1 MIEIFRKG
9 FRLDINPTQVITFK
23 KSQNL
28 NGIQDRYAYSN
39 TISLDKT
46 ANNKKLL
53 ELFDLPTNKVASLM
67 NGYTVDVVLNG
78 SINLRNQTLKIQKE
92 SLTKIDTYL
101 LYSDNALVVK
111 LKEQY
116 LNAIT
121 ADFLYKKTIGDF
133 VNKSEGVTSRTA
145 LVETQEKSGLYVI
158 EEMPILI
165 QLQELIKL
173 VFTQN
178 NYSVFGDFFMANN
191 DVSEYYVAP
200 NQGVYQIYSTGE
212 GFAPTFET
220 TLNAFD
226 FLSQTLA
233 FFNCYAEVD
242 DTYKTVVVNKWTNL
256 ENYKNSYVDY
266 SKYFVNYTDYTFQ
279 SKLAKRNEMT
289 YADSGT
295 LFNSFFPNNLSSQDK
310 ATYLSSAFGAGSLL
324 TFDDSDVQD
333 DDTIELRANGAT
345 GEASAVRIYKISSTL
360 VNTKIYANG
369 IPNFVSSYKAVSV
382 SMLTVFNDF
391 HKSYSDFILTPLV
404 TNLVMRYD
412 AILAATFS
420 LTKVFFVEQ
429 LSSYWI
435 PLEINFSTKEDQ
447 ISIKAMLVKKRKVPS
462 PTLNNFN
469 SIFLDFK
476 EKAVFP
482 LNFLLS
488 MYPMPPNEYPWDVV
502 IFKAYDQDEN
512 TLFVNDVEVPAN
524 TLPQA
529 FAIADLSTIKILA
542 NKLTDT
548 VPDTN
553 TDSLYIQAID
563 TNGGVSNEAYIN
575 IKHTGVANLESNFAQ
590 VAEFA
595 YSRSSFDSGE
605 VWVNLG
611 SYYVGPKPNLN
622 NTITSVA
629 MTSNDVGVNDDF
641 NLIQTTEPY
650 TNVKVVVNPFAVF
663 LKTENNGIGK
673 ARAQFRL
680 FIDWGETQVLPFVG
694 LVPKPTGLFEM
705 STANNQT
712 LELTTPKITF
722 TIPALASGRKIKVYG
737 FYHFDNRRGSNS
749 GSMDVESRI
758 NDFSVDISTNVT
770 L

>member
-9 FRLDINPTQVITFK
+9 FRLDINPAQVITFK

-28 NGIQDRYAYSN
+28 NGIQERYAYSN

-78 SINLRNQTLKIQKE
+78 SIQLRNQTLKIQKE
-92 SLTKIDTYL
+92 TLEKIDTYL

-133 VNKSEGVTSRTA
+133 VNKSEGLTSRTA

-158 EEMPILI
+158 EEMPLLI

-173 VFTQN
+173 IFTQN
-178 NYSVFGDFFMANN
+178 NYSVFGDFFVANN

-242 DTYKTVVVNKWTNL
+242 DTYKTVVVNKWTNI

-289 YADSGT
+289 YSDSGT

-369 IPNFVSSYKAVSV
+369 MPNFVSSYKAVSV

-435 PLEINFSTKEDQ
+435 PLEVNFSTKEDQ
-447 ISIKAMLVKKRKVPS
+447 ISIKAMLIKKRKVPS

-469 SIFLDFK
+469 SVFLDFK

-488 MYPMPPNEYPWDVV
+488 MYPIPPNEYPWDVV
-502 IFKAYDQDEN
+502 IFKSYDQDEN

-529 FAIADLSTIKILA
+529 FAIADLVSIKILA

-575 IKHTGVANLESNFAQ
+575 IKHTGVANLESNFEQ
-590 VAEFA
+590 FDDIT
-595 YSRSSFDSGE
+595 YSRNNFDIGKIRIMPL
-605 VWVNLG
+605 N
-611 SYYVGPKPNLN
+611 YVVGLKPNLN
-622 NTITSVA
+622 NTISSV
-629 MTSNDVGVNDDF
+629 TQLQTGNLPDDTF
-641 NLIQTTEPY
+641 NLVQTTEPY
-650 TNVKVVVNPFAVF
+650 TNVKMVIEPFSIF
-663 LKTENNGIGK
+663 LRTANNGIGK
-673 ARAQFRL
+673 ARATVQVA
-680 FIDWGETQVLPFVG
+680 IYDGVSETQLYQIGSADNASQTFNIPKLSATFAS
-694 LVPKPTGLFEM
+694 VP
-705 STANNQT
+705 
-712 LELTTPKITF
+712 
-722 TIPALASGRKIKVYG
+722 SGRKLRMFIYY
-737 FYHFDNRRGSNS
+737 FFDNRRGSNS
-749 GSMDVESRI
+749 GSMDVETTVSGVKVAI
-758 NDFSVDISTNVT
+758 NTTVII
-770 L
+770 

>member
-92 SLTKIDTYL
+92 TLEKVDTYL

-116 LNAIT
+116 LNAI
-121 ADFLYKKTIGDF
+121 AAGFLYKKTLKEFIT
-133 VNKSEGVTSRTA
+133 KSNGVTSRTA
-145 LVETQEKSGLYVI
+145 FVETQEKSGLYVI

-165 QLQELIKL
+165 QLQELLKL
-173 VFTQN
+173 IFTQN
-178 NYSVFGDFFMANN
+178 NYTVFGDFFVANN
-191 DVSEYYVAP
+191 DISEYYVAP
-200 NQGVYQIYSTGE
+200 NQGVYQIYSTGG

-279 SKLAKRNEMT
+279 SKLAKRNELT
-289 YADSGT
+289 YSDSGT

-310 ATYLSSAFGAGSLL
+310 ATYLESAFGAGSLL
-324 TFDDSDVQD
+324 TFDDSEIQD
-333 DDTIELRANGAT
+333 DLTIPVRTNGT
-345 GEASAVRIYKISSTL
+345 IGESSAVRIFKISPTTSL
-360 VNTKIYANG
+360 LPVYVNGVAVLRS
-369 IPNFVSSYKAVSV
+369 NFRAVSV
-382 SMLTVFNDF
+382 SMQNVYNAF
-391 HKSYSDFILTPLV
+391 HKDYTDFILTPLV

-412 AILAATFS
+412 AILAADFS

-435 PLEINFSTKEDQ
+435 PLEVNFSTKKDQ
-447 ISIKAMLVKKRKVPS
+447 ISIKAMLIKKRKVPS

-469 SIFLDFK
+469 SVFLDFK
-476 EKAVFP
+476 EKALFP
-482 LNFLLS
+482 LSYLAS
-488 MYPMPPNEYPWDVV
+488 MYSMPPNQYPWDVV
-502 IFKAYDQDEN
+502 IFKSYDQDDN

-529 FAIADLSTIKILA
+529 FALADVVSIKLLA

-548 VPDTN
+548 APDTN

-575 IKHTGVANLESNFAQ
+575 IKHTGVANLESNFEQ
-590 VAEFA
+590 FDDIT
-595 YSRSSFDSGE
+595 YSRNNFDIGKISIMPL
-605 VWVNLG
+605 N
-611 SYYVGPKPNLN
+611 YVVGLKPNLN
-622 NTITSVA
+622 NTISSATQLQ
-629 MTSNDVGVNDDF
+629 TEDLPDDTF
-641 NLIQTTEPY
+641 NLVQTVEPY
-650 TNVKVVVNPFAVF
+650 TNVKMIIEPFTIF
-663 LKTENNGIGK
+663 LRTESNGIGK
-673 ARAQFRL
+673 ARATARVTVY
-680 FIDWGETQVLPFVG
+680 DGVTETQLYQIGSADNASQTFNI
-694 LVPKPTGLFEM
+694 PKLTATFASVPTG
-705 STANNQT
+705 
-712 LELTTPKITF
+712 
-722 TIPALASGRKIKVYG
+722 RKLRMFIHY
-737 FYHFDNRRGSNS
+737 FFDNRRGSNS
-749 GSMDVESRI
+749 GSMDVETTVSGVKAAI
-758 NDFSVDISTNVT
+758 NTKVI

>member
-39 TISLDKT
+39 TISLAKT

-92 SLTKIDTYL
+92 TLEKIDTYL

-116 LNAIT
+116 LNAI
-121 ADFLYKKTIGDF
+121 AAGFLYKKTLEDF
-133 VNKSEGVTSRTA
+133 TTKSNGITSRTA
-145 LVETQEKSGLYVI
+145 FVETQEKSGLYVI

-165 QLQELIKL
+165 QLQELLKL
-173 VFTQN
+173 IFTQN
-178 NYSVFGDFFMANN
+178 NYTVFGDFFVANN

-200 NQGVYQIYSTGE
+200 NQGVYQIYSAGD

-279 SKLAKRNEMT
+279 SKLAKRNELT
-289 YADSGT
+289 YSDSGT
-295 LFNSFFPNNLSSQDK
+295 LFNSFFNNNLSSQDK

-324 TFDDSDVQD
+324 TFDDSEIQD
-333 DDTIELRANGAT
+333 GGTIEVRANGAT
-345 GEASAVRIYKISSTL
+345 GESSAVRIFKISSTTAAL
-360 VNTKIYANG
+360 PVYVNGVAVATS
-369 IPNFVSSYKAVSV
+369 NFRAVSV
-382 SMLTVFNDF
+382 SMQNVYNTF
-391 HKSYSDFILTPLV
+391 HKDYTDFILTPLV
-404 TNLVMRYD
+404 TNLVMRYG

-435 PLEINFSTKEDQ
+435 PLEVNFSTKKDQ
-447 ISIKAMLVKKRKVPS
+447 ISIKAMLIKKRKVPS

-482 LNFLLS
+482 LSYLAS
-488 MYPMPPNEYPWDVV
+488 MYPMPPNEYAWDVV
-502 IFKAYDQDEN
+502 IFKSYDQDEN

-529 FAIADLSTIKILA
+529 FAIADIVTIKLLA

-548 VPDTN
+548 APDTN

-575 IKHTGVANLESNFAQ
+575 IKHTGVANLESNFEQ
-590 VAEFA
+590 FDDIT
-595 YSRSSFDSGE
+595 YSRNNFDIGKIRIMPL
-605 VWVNLG
+605 N
-611 SYYVGPKPNLN
+611 YVVGLKPNLN
-622 NTITSVA
+622 NTISSV
-629 MTSNDVGVNDDF
+629 TQLQTGDLPNDTF
-641 NLIQTTEPY
+641 NLVQTSEPY
-650 TNVKVVVNPFAVF
+650 TNVKMIIEPFTIF
-663 LKTENNGIGK
+663 LRTANNGIGK
-673 ARAQFRL
+673 ARATVQVTVY
-680 FIDWGETQVLPFVG
+680 DGVTETQLYQIGSADNASQTFNIPKLTATFAS
-694 LVPKPTGLFEM
+694 VP
-705 STANNQT
+705 
-712 LELTTPKITF
+712 
-722 TIPALASGRKIKVYG
+722 SGRKLRMFIYY
-737 FYHFDNRRGSNS
+737 FFDNRRGSNS
-749 GSMDVESRI
+749 GSMDVETTVSGVKVAI
-758 NDFSVDISTNVT
+758 NTTVII
-770 L
+770 

>member
-78 SINLRNQTLKIQKE
+78 AIQLRNQTLKIQKE
-92 SLTKIDTYL
+92 TLDKIDTYL

-116 LNAIT
+116 LNTISSEY
-121 ADFLYKKTIGDF
+121 LYKKTLGDF
-133 VNKSEGVTSRTA
+133 YSKQATIISRTA

-165 QLQELIKL
+165 QLQDLIKKI
-173 VFTQN
+173 FTSN
-178 NYSVFGDFFMANN
+178 NYSVFGDFFVANN

-200 NQGVYQIYSTGE
+200 NQGLYQIYSTGE

-242 DTYKTVVVNKWTNL
+242 DTYKTVVINKWTNL

-295 LFNSFFPNNLSSQDK
+295 LFNSFFPNNLSSEDK

-324 TFDDSDVQD
+324 TFDDSEVQD
-333 DDTIELRANGAT
+333 DLTIPLRANGAT
-345 GEASAVRIYKISSTL
+345 GEASAVRIFKISASDITAK
-360 VNTKIYANG
+360 VYSGGVATNV
-369 IPNFVSSYKAVSV
+369 VSRKAGSV
-382 SMLTVFNDF
+382 SMQTVYSAF
-391 HKSYSDFILTPLV
+391 HKDYTDFILTPLV
-404 TNLVMRYD
+404 TNLVFRYD

-435 PLEINFSTKEDQ
+435 PLEINFSTKKDQ
-447 ISIKAMLVKKRKVPS
+447 ISIKAMLIKKRKVPS

-482 LNFLLS
+482 LDYLLS
-488 MYPMPPNEYPWDVV
+488 MYPMPPNQYPWDVV
-502 IFKAYDQDEN
+502 IFKSYDQEEN
-512 TLFVNDVEVPAN
+512 TLFVNDTEVPAN

-529 FAIADLSTIKILA
+529 FSIADLVTIKLLA
-542 NKLTDT
+542 NKATDT
-548 VPDTN
+548 IPDTN

-575 IKHTGVANLESNFAQ
+575 IKHTGVANLESNFSQ
-590 VAEFA
+590 LAEFA
-595 YSRSSFDSGE
+595 YTRRDFDNGQLY
-605 VWVNLG
+605 VNLG
-611 SYYVGPKPNLN
+611 TYYAGLRPNIN
-622 NTITSVA
+622 DTITSVGMVSSTA
-629 MTSNDVGVNDDF
+629 GTNAAFELVH
-641 NLIQTTEPY
+641 TTQAY
-650 TNVKVVVNPFAVF
+650 TNVKIVVNPFTLY
-663 LKTENNGIGK
+663 LKTENVGIGK
-673 ARAQFRL
+673 ARAYFKVYVD
-680 FIDWGETQVLPFVG
+680 FG
-694 LVPKPTGLFEM
+694 TGSPVQLYDT
-705 STANNQT
+705 SAANNET
-712 LELTTPKITF
+712 KTVVTPILKY
-722 TIPALASGRKIKVYG
+722 TIPSLASGKIIRVYAHYG
-737 FYHFDNRRGSNS
+737 FDNVRGSNS
-749 GSMDVESRI
+749 GSMAVTTTL
-758 NDFSVDISTNVT
+758 NDFSVDISTKVII
-770 L
+770 

>member
-67 NGYTVDVVLNG
+67 NGYTVDIVLNG

-92 SLTKIDTYL
+92 SLTKIETYL

-121 ADFLYKKTIGDF
+121 SDFLYKKTIADF

-158 EEMPILI
+158 EEMPLLI

-173 VFTQN
+173 IFTQN
-178 NYSVFGDFFMANN
+178 NYSVFGDFFVANN

-369 IPNFVSSYKAVSV
+369 MPNFVSSYKAVSV

-412 AILAATFS
+412 AILAAAFS

-435 PLEINFSTKEDQ
+435 PLEVNFSTKEDQ
-447 ISIKAMLVKKRKVPS
+447 ISIKAMLIKKRKVPS

-488 MYPMPPNEYPWDVV
+488 MYPMPPNEYAWDVV
-502 IFKAYDQDEN
+502 IFKSYDQDEN

-529 FAIADLSTIKILA
+529 FAIVDLVSIKILA

-575 IKHTGVANLESNFAQ
+575 IKHTGVANLESNFEQ
-590 VAEFA
+590 FDDIT
-595 YSRSSFDSGE
+595 YSRNNFDIGKIRIMPL
-605 VWVNLG
+605 N
-611 SYYVGPKPNLN
+611 YVVGLKPNLN
-622 NTITSVA
+622 NTISSV
-629 MTSNDVGVNDDF
+629 TQLQTGDLPDDTF
-641 NLIQTTEPY
+641 NLVQTTEPY
-650 TNVKVVVNPFAVF
+650 TNVKMIIEPFSIF
-663 LKTENNGIGK
+663 LRTANNGIGK
-673 ARAQFRL
+673 ARA
-680 FIDWGETQVLPFVG
+680 TVQVTIYDGVTEIQLYQIGSADNASQTFNIPKLTATFAN
-694 LVPKPTGLFEM
+694 VP
-705 STANNQT
+705 
-712 LELTTPKITF
+712 
-722 TIPALASGRKIKVYG
+722 SGRKLRMFIYY
-737 FYHFDNRRGSNS
+737 FFDNRRGSNS
-749 GSMDVESRI
+749 GSMDVETTVSGVKVAI
-758 NDFSVDISTNVT
+758 NTTVII
-770 L
+770 

>member
-9 FRLDINPTQVITFK
+9 FRLDINPAQVITFK

-39 TISLDKT
+39 TIPLDKT

-78 SINLRNQTLKIQKE
+78 SIQLRNQTLKIQKE
-92 SLTKIDTYL
+92 SFDKIDTYL

-116 LNAIT
+116 LNAI
-121 ADFLYKKTIGDF
+121 AAGFLYKKTLVEFMGLQDE
-133 VNKSEGVTSRTA
+133 VLARTA

-165 QLQELIKL
+165 QLQELIRL
-173 VFTQN
+173 IFAQN
-178 NYSVFGDFFMANN
+178 NYSVFGDFFVANN
-191 DVSEYYVAP
+191 DVSEYYIAP
-200 NQGVYQIYSTGE
+200 NQGVYQIYSTGD
-212 GFAPTFET
+212 GFAPTFEA

-233 FFNCYAEVD
+233 FFNCYADVD

-256 ENYKNSYVDY
+256 DSYKNNYVDY

-295 LFNSFFPNNLSSQDK
+295 LFNSFFPNNLSGQDK

-324 TFDDSDVQD
+324 TFDDTEVQD
-333 DDTIELRANGAT
+333 DLTIPLRANGAT
-345 GEASAVRIYKISSTL
+345 GETSAVRIYKISASTID
-360 VNTKIYANG
+360 TKVYVGGVAN
-369 IPNFVSSYKAVSV
+369 NVTAKKAISV
-382 SMLTVFNDF
+382 SMLTIYNSF
-391 HKSYSDFILTPLV
+391 HKSYTDFILTPLV
-404 TNLVMRYD
+404 TNLVFRYD

-435 PLEINFSTKEDQ
+435 PLEINFSTKKDQ
-447 ISIKAMLVKKRKVPS
+447 ISIKAMLIKKRKVPS
-462 PTLNNFN
+462 PTLNDFN
-469 SIFLDFK
+469 SVFLDFK

-482 LNFLLS
+482 LTYLTG
-488 MYPMPPNEYPWDVV
+488 MYPEPPNAYPWDVV
-502 IFKAYDQDEN
+502 IFKAYDQDVN
-512 TLFVNDVEVPAN
+512 TLFVNDFEVPAN

-529 FAIADLSTIKILA
+529 FTLADITSIKIQA
-542 NKLTDT
+542 NKVTDT

-595 YSRSSFDSGE
+595 YSRNNFDNGNRY
-605 VWVNLG
+605 VNLG

-622 NTITSVA
+622 NTISSAA
-629 MTSNDVGVNDDF
+629 MVSNGTGPDDDF
-641 NLIQTTEPY
+641 NLVQTIEPY
-650 TNVKVVVNPFAVF
+650 TNVKVIIYPFNVF
-663 LKTENNGIGK
+663 LRTANNGIGK

-680 FIDWGETQVLPFVG
+680 FIDWGEAAPLEVLE
-694 LVPKPTGLFEM
+694 L

-712 LELTTPKITF
+712 INVLTGKYQL
-722 TIPALASGRKIKVYG
+722 TIPSIPTGRKIRVYG
-737 FYHFDNRRGSNS
+737 YYHFDNRRGLNS
-749 GSMDVESRI
+749 GSMDVETTV
-758 NDFSVDISTNVT
+758 NNFSVDISTTVI

>member
-92 SLTKIDTYL
+92 TLEKIDTYL

-116 LNAIT
+116 LNAI
-121 ADFLYKKTIGDF
+121 AAGFLYKKTLEDF
-133 VNKSEGVTSRTA
+133 TTKSNGVTSRTA
-145 LVETQEKSGLYVI
+145 FVETQEKSGLYVI

-165 QLQELIKL
+165 QLQELLKL
-173 VFTQN
+173 IFTQN
-178 NYSVFGDFFMANN
+178 NYTVFGDFFVANN
-191 DVSEYYVAP
+191 GISEYYVAP
-200 NQGVYQIYSTGE
+200 NQGVYQIYSAGD

-266 SKYFVNYTDYTFQ
+266 SKYFVNYTDYSFQ
-279 SKLAKRNEMT
+279 SKLAKRNELT
-289 YADSGT
+289 YSDSGT
-295 LFNSFFPNNLSSQDK
+295 LFNSFFNNNLSSQDK

-324 TFDDSDVQD
+324 TFDDSEIQD
-333 DDTIELRANGAT
+333 GGTIEVRANGAT
-345 GEASAVRIYKISSTL
+345 GESSAVRIFKISSTTVAL
-360 VNTKIYANG
+360 PVYVNG
-369 IPNFVSSYKAVSV
+369 IAVPTSNFRAISV
-382 SMLTVFNDF
+382 SMQNVYNAF
-391 HKSYSDFILTPLV
+391 HKDYTDFILTPLV

-435 PLEINFSTKEDQ
+435 PLEVNFSTKKDQ
-447 ISIKAMLVKKRKVPS
+447 ISIKAMLIKKRKVPS

-469 SIFLDFK
+469 SVFLDFK
-476 EKAVFP
+476 EKALFP
-482 LNFLLS
+482 LNFLLE
-488 MYPMPPNEYPWDVV
+488 MYPMPPNEYAWDVV
-502 IFKAYDQDEN
+502 IFKSYDQDEN

-529 FAIADLSTIKILA
+529 FAIADIVSIKILA

-575 IKHTGVANLESNFAQ
+575 IKHTGVANLESNFEQFDAIT
-590 VAEFA
+590 
-595 YSRSSFDSGE
+595 YSRNNFDIGKIRIMPL
-605 VWVNLG
+605 N
-611 SYYVGPKPNLN
+611 YVVGLKPNLN
-622 NTITSVA
+622 NTISSVTQLQTGA
-629 MTSNDVGVNDDF
+629 LPDDTF
-641 NLIQTTEPY
+641 NLVQTTEPY
-650 TNVKVVVNPFAVF
+650 TNVKMIIEPFTIF
-663 LKTENNGIGK
+663 LRTANNGIGK
-673 ARAQFRL
+673 ARATVQVTVY
-680 FIDWGETQVLPFVG
+680 DGVTETQLYQIFSADNASQTFNI
-694 LVPKPTGLFEM
+694 PKLTATFASVPTG
-705 STANNQT
+705 
-712 LELTTPKITF
+712 
-722 TIPALASGRKIKVYG
+722 RKLRMFIYY
-737 FYHFDNRRGSNS
+737 FFDNRRGSNS
-749 GSMDVESRI
+749 GSMNVETTVSGVKVAI
-758 NDFSVDISTNVT
+758 NTTVII
-770 L
+770 

>member
-23 KSQNL
+23 MSQNL

-53 ELFDLPTNKVASLM
+53 ELFDLPTNKVGSLM

-78 SINLRNQTLKIQKE
+78 AINLRNQTLKIQKE
-92 SLTKIDTYL
+92 TLEKIDTYL

-121 ADFLYKKTIGDF
+121 AGFLYKKTLEDF
-133 VNKSEGVTSRTA
+133 TTKSNGVTSRTA
-145 LVETQEKSGLYVI
+145 FVETQEKSGLYVI

-165 QLQELIKL
+165 QLQELLKL
-173 VFTQN
+173 IFTQN
-178 NYSVFGDFFMANN
+178 NYTVFGDFFVANN
-191 DVSEYYVAP
+191 DISEYYVAP
-200 NQGVYQIYSTGE
+200 NQGVYQIYSTGD

-279 SKLAKRNEMT
+279 SKLAKRNELT

-295 LFNSFFPNNLSSQDK
+295 LFNSFFNNNLSSQDK

-324 TFDDSDVQD
+324 TFDDSEIQD
-333 DDTIELRANGAT
+333 GGTIEVRANGAT
-345 GEASAVRIYKISSTL
+345 GESSAVRIFKISPTTAVFPVY
-360 VNTKIYANG
+360 VNGVTVATS
-369 IPNFVSSYKAVSV
+369 NFRAVSV
-382 SMLTVFNDF
+382 SMQNVYNAF
-391 HKSYSDFILTPLV
+391 HKDYTDFILTPLV

-435 PLEINFSTKEDQ
+435 PLEVNFSTKKDQ
-447 ISIKAMLVKKRKVPS
+447 ISIKAMLIKKRKVPS

-469 SIFLDFK
+469 SVFLDFK

-482 LNFLLS
+482 LSYLTS
-488 MYPMPPNEYPWDVV
+488 MYPMPPNGYAWDVV
-502 IFKAYDQDEN
+502 IFKSYDPDKN

-529 FAIADLSTIKILA
+529 FAIADLVTIKLLA

-575 IKHTGVANLESNFAQ
+575 IKHTGVANLESNFEQ
-590 VAEFA
+590 MAEFT
-595 YSRSSFDSGE
+595 YSRNNFDNGNIY
-605 VWVNLG
+605 VNLG
-611 SYYVGPKPNLN
+611 KYFVGPRPNLN
-622 NTITSVA
+622 NTVTSADLV
-629 MTSNDVGVNDDF
+629 SNGTGADNTFD
-641 NLIQTTEPY
+641 LIQTIEPY
-650 TNVKVVVNPFAVF
+650 TNVKVVVYPFNIF
-663 LKTENNGIGK
+663 LRTANNGIGK
-673 ARAQFRL
+673 ARSQFRI
-680 FIDWGETQVLPFVG
+680 FVDWGNFA
-694 LVPKPTGLFEM
+694 PTEIYEV

-712 LELTTPKITF
+712 INVLTPKLTF
-722 TIPALASGRKIKVYG
+722 TIPNVPSGRNIRVYG
-737 FYHFDNRRGSNS
+737 YYHFDNRRGSNS
-749 GSMDVESRI
+749 GSMDVETA
-758 NDFSVDISTNVT
+758 VDNFKVDLSTT
-770 L
+770 KTIL

>member
-92 SLTKIDTYL
+92 TLEKIDTYL

-116 LNAIT
+116 LNAIS
-121 ADFLYKKTIGDF
+121 AGFLYKKTLEDF
-133 VNKSEGVTSRTA
+133 TTKSNGITSRTA
-145 LVETQEKSGLYVI
+145 FVETQEKSGLYVI

-165 QLQELIKL
+165 QLQELLKL
-173 VFTQN
+173 IFTQN
-178 NYSVFGDFFMANN
+178 NYTVYGDFFVANN
-191 DVSEYYVAP
+191 DISEYYVAP
-200 NQGVYQIYSTGE
+200 NQGVYQIYSTGR
-212 GFAPTFET
+212 GFAPTFEK

-226 FLSQTLA
+226 FLNQTLA

-242 DTYKTVVVNKWTNL
+242 DTYRTVVVNKWTNL

-289 YADSGT
+289 YSDSGT
-295 LFNSFFPNNLSSQDK
+295 FFNSFFPNNLSSQDK

-324 TFDDSDVQD
+324 TFDDSEIQD
-333 DDTIELRANGAT
+333 DNTIPVRANGAT
-345 GEASAVRIYKISSTL
+345 GESSAVRIFKISPTTSL
-360 VNTKIYANG
+360 LPVYANG
-369 IPNFVSSYKAVSV
+369 VAVLRSNFRAVSV
-382 SMLTVFNDF
+382 SMQNVYNDF
-391 HKSYSDFILTPLV
+391 HKDYTDFILTPLV

-412 AILAATFS
+412 AILAADFS

-435 PLEINFSTKEDQ
+435 PLEVNFSTKKDQ
-447 ISIKAMLVKKRKVPS
+447 ISIKAMLIKKRKVPS

-469 SIFLDFK
+469 SVFLDFK
-476 EKAVFP
+476 EKALFP
-482 LNFLLS
+482 LDYLLS
-488 MYPMPPNEYPWDVV
+488 MYPMPPNQYPWDVV
-502 IFKAYDQDEN
+502 IFKSYDQDDN

-529 FAIADLSTIKILA
+529 FALADIVSIKLLA

-575 IKHTGVANLESNFAQ
+575 IKHTGVANLESNFEQ
-590 VAEFA
+590 FEDIT
-595 YSRSSFDSGE
+595 YSRNNFDIG
-605 VWVNLG
+605 NLRIMPLN
-611 SYYVGPKPNLN
+611 YVVGLKPKLN
-622 NTITSVA
+622 NTI
-629 MTSNDVGVNDDF
+629 SNVTQLQTGNSPDDTF
-641 NLIQTTEPY
+641 NLVQTIEPY
-650 TNVKVVVNPFAVF
+650 TNVKMVIEPFTIF
-663 LKTENNGIGK
+663 LRTANRGIGK
-673 ARAQFRL
+673 ARATVRV
-680 FIDWGETQVLPFVG
+680 IAYDGVTETQLYQIGSGDNDAQTVNI
-694 LVPKPTGLFEM
+694 PKLTTTFASVPTG
-705 STANNQT
+705 
-712 LELTTPKITF
+712 
-722 TIPALASGRKIKVYG
+722 RKLRMFIY
-737 FYHFDNRRGSNS
+737 YHFYNGRGSNA
-749 GSMDVESRI
+749 GSMDVETTVSG
-758 NDFSVDISTNVT
+758 VKVAISTKVII
-770 L
+770 

>member
-53 ELFDLPTNKVASLM
+53 ELFDMPTNKVASLM

-92 SLTKIDTYL
+92 SLTKIETYL

-121 ADFLYKKTIGDF
+121 ADFLYKKTIADF

-158 EEMPILI
+158 EEMPLLI

-173 VFTQN
+173 IFTQN
-178 NYSVFGDFFMANN
+178 NYSVFGDFFVANN
-191 DVSEYYVAP
+191 DISEYYVAP

-256 ENYKNSYVDY
+256 ETYKNSYVDY
-266 SKYFVNYTDYTFQ
+266 SKYFVDYTDYTFQ

-289 YADSGT
+289 YSDSGT

-333 DDTIELRANGAT
+333 DDTIELRAIGAT

-369 IPNFVSSYKAVSV
+369 MPNFVSSYKAVSV

-435 PLEINFSTKEDQ
+435 PLEVNFSTKEDQ
-447 ISIKAMLVKKRKVPS
+447 ISIKAMLIKKRKVPS
-462 PTLNNFN
+462 PTLINFN

-488 MYPMPPNEYPWDVV
+488 MYPMPPNEYAWDVV
-502 IFKAYDQDEN
+502 IFKSYDQDEN

-529 FAIADLSTIKILA
+529 FAIADLVSIKILA

-575 IKHTGVANLESNFAQ
+575 IKHTGVANLESNFEQ
-590 VAEFA
+590 FDDIT
-595 YSRSSFDSGE
+595 YSRNNFDIGKIRIMPL
-605 VWVNLG
+605 N
-611 SYYVGPKPNLN
+611 YVVGLKPNLN
-622 NTITSVA
+622 NTISSV
-629 MTSNDVGVNDDF
+629 TQLQTGDLPDDTF
-641 NLIQTTEPY
+641 NLVQTTEPY
-650 TNVKVVVNPFAVF
+650 TNVKMVIEPFSIF
-663 LKTENNGIGK
+663 LRTANNGIGK
-673 ARAQFRL
+673 ARATVQVT
-680 FIDWGETQVLPFVG
+680 IYDGITETQLYQIGSADNASQTFNIPKLTATFAS
-694 LVPKPTGLFEM
+694 VP
-705 STANNQT
+705 
-712 LELTTPKITF
+712 
-722 TIPALASGRKIKVYG
+722 SGRKLRMFIYY
-737 FYHFDNRRGSNS
+737 FFDNRRGSNS
-749 GSMDVESRI
+749 GSMDVETTVSGVKVAI
-758 NDFSVDISTNVT
+758 NTTVII
-770 L
+770 

>member
-9 FRLDINPTQVITFK
+9 FRLDINPAQVITFK

-92 SLTKIDTYL
+92 TLEKVDTYL

-116 LNAIT
+116 LNAI
-121 ADFLYKKTIGDF
+121 AAGFLYKKTLEDF
-133 VNKSEGVTSRTA
+133 TTKSNGVTSRTA
-145 LVETQEKSGLYVI
+145 FVETQEKSGLYVI

-165 QLQELIKL
+165 QLQELLKL
-173 VFTQN
+173 IFTQN
-178 NYSVFGDFFMANN
+178 NYTVFGDFFVANN
-191 DVSEYYVAP
+191 GISEYYVAP
-200 NQGVYQIYSTGE
+200 NQGVYQIYSTGG

-279 SKLAKRNEMT
+279 SKLAKRNELT
-289 YADSGT
+289 YSDSGT

-324 TFDDSDVQD
+324 TFDDSEIQD
-333 DDTIELRANGAT
+333 DLTIPVRANGAT
-345 GEASAVRIYKISSTL
+345 GESSAVRIFKISPTTSL
-360 VNTKIYANG
+360 LPVYANG
-369 IPNFVSSYKAVSV
+369 VAVLRSNFRAVSV
-382 SMLTVFNDF
+382 SMLNVYNAF
-391 HKSYSDFILTPLV
+391 HKDYTDFILTPLV

-412 AILAATFS
+412 AILAADFS

-435 PLEINFSTKEDQ
+435 PLEVNFSTKKDQ
-447 ISIKAMLVKKRKVPS
+447 ISIKAMLIKKRKVPS

-469 SIFLDFK
+469 SVFLDFK
-476 EKAVFP
+476 EKALLP
-482 LNFLLS
+482 LDYLLS
-488 MYPMPPNEYPWDVV
+488 MYPMPPNQYPWDVV
-502 IFKAYDQDEN
+502 IFKSYDQDDN
-512 TLFVNDVEVPAN
+512 TLFVNDAEVPAN

-529 FAIADLSTIKILA
+529 FALADIVSIKLLA

-553 TDSLYIQAID
+553 TGSLYIQAID

-575 IKHTGVANLESNFAQ
+575 IKHTGVANLESNFEQ
-590 VAEFA
+590 FDDIT
-595 YSRSSFDSGE
+595 YSRNNFDIG
-605 VWVNLG
+605 NLRIMPLN
-611 SYYVGPKPNLN
+611 YVVGLKPNLN
-622 NTITSVA
+622 NTISSATQLQTEGSP
-629 MTSNDVGVNDDF
+629 DDTF
-641 NLIQTTEPY
+641 NLVQTVEPY
-650 TNVKVVVNPFAVF
+650 TNVKMIIEPFTIF
-663 LKTENNGIGK
+663 LRTGSNRKGK
-673 ARAQFRL
+673 ARATARVMVY
-680 FIDWGETQVLPFVG
+680 DGVTETQLYQIGSADNASQTFNIPRLTATFAS
-694 LVPKPTGLFEM
+694 VP
-705 STANNQT
+705 
-712 LELTTPKITF
+712 
-722 TIPALASGRKIKVYG
+722 SGRKIRMFIHY
-737 FYHFDNRRGSNS
+737 FFDNRRGSNS
-749 GSMDVESRI
+749 GSMDVETTVSGVKVAI
-758 NDFSVDISTNVT
+758 NTKVI

>member
-92 SLTKIDTYL
+92 TLTKIETYL

-121 ADFLYKKTIGDF
+121 AGFLYKKTIADF

-173 VFTQN
+173 IFTQN
-178 NYSVFGDFFMANN
+178 NYSVFGDFFVANN
-191 DVSEYYVAP
+191 DVSDYYVAP

-256 ENYKNSYVDY
+256 ENFKNSYVDY

-324 TFDDSDVQD
+324 TFGDSDVQD
-333 DDTIELRANGAT
+333 DDTIELRAKGAT
-345 GEASAVRIYKISSTL
+345 GEAPAVRIYKISSTL

-369 IPNFVSSYKAVSV
+369 MPNFVSSYKAVSV
-382 SMLTVFNDF
+382 SMLTIFNDF

-435 PLEINFSTKEDQ
+435 PLEVNFSTKEDQ
-447 ISIKAMLVKKRKVPS
+447 ISIKAMLIKKRKVPS

-469 SIFLDFK
+469 SVFLDFK

-488 MYPMPPNEYPWDVV
+488 MYPMPPNEYAWDVV

-529 FAIADLSTIKILA
+529 FAIADLVSIKILA
-542 NKLTDT
+542 NKLSDT

-575 IKHTGVANLESNFAQ
+575 IKHTGVANLESNFEQ
-590 VAEFA
+590 FDDIT
-595 YSRSSFDSGE
+595 YSRNNFDIGKIRIMPL
-605 VWVNLG
+605 N
-611 SYYVGPKPNLN
+611 YVVGLKPNLN
-622 NTITSVA
+622 NTISSV
-629 MTSNDVGVNDDF
+629 TQLQTGDLPDDTF
-641 NLIQTTEPY
+641 NLVQTTEPC
-650 TNVKVVVNPFAVF
+650 TNVKMIIEPFSIF
-663 LKTENNGIGK
+663 LRTANNGIGK
-673 ARAQFRL
+673 ARATVQVT
-680 FIDWGETQVLPFVG
+680 IYDGVTETQLYQIGSADNASETFNIPKLTATFAN
-694 LVPKPTGLFEM
+694 VP
-705 STANNQT
+705 
-712 LELTTPKITF
+712 
-722 TIPALASGRKIKVYG
+722 SGRKLRMFIYY
-737 FYHFDNRRGSNS
+737 FFDNRRGSNS
-749 GSMDVESRI
+749 GSMDVETTVSGVKVAI
-758 NDFSVDISTNVT
+758 NTTVII
-770 L
+770 

>member
-92 SLTKIDTYL
+92 TLEKIDTYL

-121 ADFLYKKTIGDF
+121 ADFLYKKTIGEF
-133 VNKSEGVTSRTA
+133 VNKSEGITSRTA

-173 VFTQN
+173 IFTQN
-178 NYSVFGDFFMANN
+178 NYSAFGDFFVANN
-191 DVSEYYVAP
+191 DISEYYVAP

-289 YADSGT
+289 YSDSGT

-345 GEASAVRIYKISSTL
+345 GEASAVRIYKISNTL

-369 IPNFVSSYKAVSV
+369 MPNFVSSYKAVSV

-435 PLEINFSTKEDQ
+435 PLEVNFSTKEDQ
-447 ISIKAMLVKKRKVPS
+447 ISIKAMLIKKRKVPS

-469 SIFLDFK
+469 SVFLDFK

-488 MYPMPPNEYPWDVV
+488 MYAMPPNEYPWDVV
-502 IFKAYDQDEN
+502 IFKSYDQDEN

-529 FAIADLSTIKILA
+529 FALADLVSIKILA

-548 VPDTN
+548 VSDTN

-575 IKHTGVANLESNFAQ
+575 IKHTGVANLESNFEQ
-590 VAEFA
+590 FDDIT
-595 YSRSSFDSGE
+595 YSRNNFDIGKIRIMPL
-605 VWVNLG
+605 N
-611 SYYVGPKPNLN
+611 YVVGLKPNLN
-622 NTITSVA
+622 LTVTDSLTPVVTGA
-629 MTSNDVGVNDDF
+629 LPDDTF
-641 NLIQTTEPY
+641 NLVQTTEPY
-650 TNVKVVVNPFAVF
+650 TNVKMVIEPFSIF
-663 LKTENNGIGK
+663 LRTANNGIGK
-673 ARAQFRL
+673 ARATVQVT
-680 FIDWGETQVLPFVG
+680 IYDGVTETQLYQIG
-694 LVPKPTGLFEM
+694 
-705 STANNQT
+705 SANNASKT
-712 LELTTPKITF
+712 FNIPKLTATF
-722 TIPALASGRKIKVYG
+722 ANVPSGRKLRMFIYY
-737 FYHFDNRRGSNS
+737 FFDNRRGLNS
-749 GSMDVESRI
+749 GSMDVETTVSGVKVAI
-758 NDFSVDISTNVT
+758 NTTVII
-770 L
+770 

>member
-92 SLTKIDTYL
+92 TLEKIDTYL

-121 ADFLYKKTIGDF
+121 AGFLYKKTLEDF
-133 VNKSEGVTSRTA
+133 TTKSNGITSRTA
-145 LVETQEKSGLYVI
+145 FVETQEKSGLYVI

-165 QLQELIKL
+165 QLQELLKL
-173 VFTQN
+173 IFTQN
-178 NYSVFGDFFMANN
+178 NYTVFGDFFVANN

-200 NQGVYQIYSTGE
+200 NQGVYQIYSAGD

-242 DTYKTVVVNKWTNL
+242 DTYKTVLVNKWTNL

-266 SKYFVNYTDYTFQ
+266 SKYFVNYNDYTFQ
-279 SKLAKRNEMT
+279 SKLAKRNELT
-289 YADSGT
+289 YSDSGT
-295 LFNSFFPNNLSSQDK
+295 LFNSFFNNNLSSQDK

-324 TFDDSDVQD
+324 TFDDSEIQD
-333 DDTIELRANGAT
+333 DNTIEVRTNGAT
-345 GEASAVRIYKISSTL
+345 GESSAVRIFKISPTTSVFSVY
-360 VNTKIYANG
+360 VNGVAVATS
-369 IPNFVSSYKAVSV
+369 NFRAVSV
-382 SMLTVFNDF
+382 SMQNVYNAF
-391 HKSYSDFILTPLV
+391 HKDYTDFILTPLV

-435 PLEINFSTKEDQ
+435 PLEVNFSTKKDQ
-447 ISIKAMLVKKRKVPS
+447 ISIKAMLIKKRKVPS

-482 LNFLLS
+482 LSYLSS
-488 MYPMPPNEYPWDVV
+488 MYPMPPNEYAWDVV
-502 IFKAYDQDEN
+502 IFKSYDQDEN

-529 FAIADLSTIKILA
+529 FALADIVSIKLLA
-542 NKLTDT
+542 NKLTDI

-575 IKHTGVANLESNFAQ
+575 IKHTGVANLESNFEQ
-590 VAEFA
+590 FA
-595 YSRSSFDSGE
+595 DITYSRNNFDIGKIRIMPL
-605 VWVNLG
+605 N
-611 SYYVGPKPNLN
+611 YVVGLKPNLN
-622 NTITSVA
+622 NTISSVTQLQTGA
-629 MTSNDVGVNDDF
+629 LPDDTF
-641 NLIQTTEPY
+641 NLVQTSEPY
-650 TNVKVVVNPFAVF
+650 TNVKMIIEPFTIF
-663 LKTENNGIGK
+663 LRTANNGIGK
-673 ARAQFRL
+673 ARATVQVTVY
-680 FIDWGETQVLPFVG
+680 DGVTETQLYQIFSADNASQTFNIPKLTATFAS
-694 LVPKPTGLFEM
+694 VP
-705 STANNQT
+705 
-712 LELTTPKITF
+712 
-722 TIPALASGRKIKVYG
+722 SGRKLRMFIYY
-737 FYHFDNRRGSNS
+737 FFDNRRGSNS
-749 GSMDVESRI
+749 GSMNVETTVSGVKVAI
-758 NDFSVDISTNVT
+758 NTTVII
-770 L
+770 

>member
-28 NGIQDRYAYSN
+28 NGIQERYAYSN

-92 SLTKIDTYL
+92 TLTKIETYL

-121 ADFLYKKTIGDF
+121 ADFLYKKTIADF
-133 VNKSEGVTSRTA
+133 VNKSVGVTSRTA

-173 VFTQN
+173 IFTQN
-178 NYSVFGDFFMANN
+178 NYSVFGDFFVANN

-200 NQGVYQIYSTGE
+200 NQGVYQTYSTGE
-212 GFAPTFET
+212 GFTPTFET

-279 SKLAKRNEMT
+279 SRLAKRNEMT
-289 YADSGT
+289 YSDSGT

-369 IPNFVSSYKAVSV
+369 MPNFVSSYKAVSV

-404 TNLVMRYD
+404 TNLVMCYD

-435 PLEINFSTKEDQ
+435 PLEVNFSTKEDQ
-447 ISIKAMLVKKRKVPS
+447 ISIKAMLIKKRKVPS

-488 MYPMPPNEYPWDVV
+488 MYPMPPNEYAWDVV
-502 IFKAYDQDEN
+502 IFKSYDQDEN

-529 FAIADLSTIKILA
+529 FAIADIVSIKILA

-575 IKHTGVANLESNFAQ
+575 IKHTGVANLESNFEQ
-590 VAEFA
+590 FDDIT
-595 YSRSSFDSGE
+595 YSRNNFDIGKIRIMPL
-605 VWVNLG
+605 N
-611 SYYVGPKPNLN
+611 YVIGLKPNLN
-622 NTITSVA
+622 NTISSV
-629 MTSNDVGVNDDF
+629 TQLQTGDLPDDTF
-641 NLIQTTEPY
+641 NLVQTTEPY
-650 TNVKVVVNPFAVF
+650 TNVKMTIEPFTIF
-663 LKTENNGIGK
+663 LRTANNGIGK
-673 ARAQFRL
+673 ARATVQVT
-680 FIDWGETQVLPFVG
+680 IYDGVTETQLYQIGSADNASQTFNIPKLTATFAN
-694 LVPKPTGLFEM
+694 VP
-705 STANNQT
+705 
-712 LELTTPKITF
+712 
-722 TIPALASGRKIKVYG
+722 SGRKLRMFIYY
-737 FYHFDNRRGSNS
+737 FFDNRRGSNS
-749 GSMDVESRI
+749 GSMDVETTVSGVKVAI
-758 NDFSVDISTNVT
+758 NTTVII
-770 L
+770 